1 MTATP
6 GLPQLPITA
15 DDVEHAQFA
24 PTRFRPGYSQPQVDD
39 FLDRVIAALREPVG
53 ILRQTDLTRQDVMD
67 QKFQATYWR
76 EGYDQAQV
84 DELLNRVVRALPR
97 PGRGPGRGRVKDGY
111 RLLVTGE
118 VGDRDGWSLEL
129 VDDASG
135 YEFAEVFEDDATR
148 ERTVQIYSS
157 APVPFAAMKW
167 LLDEAER
174 GI

>member
-1 MTATP
+1 MTETP
-6 GLPQLPITA
+6 DLPHLPITA
-15 DDVEHAQFA
+15 EDVEHAKFS

-53 ILRQTDLTRQDVMD
+53 MLHRAELTRRDVEQ

-84 DELLNRVVRALPR
+84 DELLNRVLRALPR
-97 PGRGPGRGRVKDGY
+97 PGNVHDRGRVKDGY
-111 RLLVTGE
+111 RLIVIGE
-118 VGDRDGWSLEL
+118 VGERDGMSLEL
-129 VDDASG
+129 ADRVSG
-135 YEFAEVFEDDATR
+135 EQIAEVFEDDATR
-148 ERTVQIYSS
+148 ERTVQIYSDE
-157 APVPFAAMKW
+157 PVPFAAMKW